1 MEIKVSVRGLVEFLL
16 RTGDIDNRKK
26 SAPDDAMAEGSR
38 IHRRIE
44 KILDEAV
51 PAVYSLLNG
60 LTLARV
66 KA

>member
-1 MEIKVSVRGLVEFLL
+1 MKISFRE
-16 RTGDIDNRKK
+16 
-26 SAPDDAMAEGSR
+26 SAKGRVNDYDS
-38 IHRRIE
+38 RIE

-51 PAVYSLLNG
+51 LAVYSLLNG